1 MEGQPDK
8 KQNDDVVKYKEINK
22 RNYKGNEENVSG
34 N

>member
-1 MEGQPDK
+1 MD
-8 KQNDDVVKYKEINK
+8 KQNDVVVKYKVINK